1 MADEPRFFCTIGK
14 GEFGVLAFTATE
26 SISAPYE
33 VQLTLVTEK
42 EVNFDDVIGKTAL
55 LTIKPD
61 DTSHGKDSERHF
73 HGIIN
78 EFMKTKSKGR
88 FLYYQ
93 ATMVP
98 SLWLLSLERDCRI
111 FQNTTV
117 PDIVGTI
124 LKEAG
129 IKEKE
134 NFAFRVKRGDYEPR
148 EYCVQYRETDLDF
161 ISRLLEEEGIFYFFE
176 HTDQKH
182 LLVFGDS
189 TVNYKPIPGDP
200 KVVFNPTGGMV
211 VREESVY
218 QFAFSRQIRS
228 GKYTL
233 KDFNFEKPDLDLT
246 AEDKSASHQELEVY
260 DYPGDYVEQAPGKRL
275 AKIRLEEGV
284 MFKDLTK
291 GNSSCPRFTPGFT
304 YKMTKHEHG
313 QFNKEYLLIRLVHTG
328 TQPQVLQELADSG
341 STFSYSNEFSAI
353 PSSVTF
359 RPERDTPKPI
369 VEGVHTAIVV
379 GPKGEEIYTDKYGR
393 VKVQFHW
400 DRLGKNDENSSCWI
414 RVSQAWAGGGWGA
427 MYVPRI
433 DQEVIVD
440 FLEGDPDRPII
451 TGRVYHGAN
460 MPPYPLPGEKTKST
474 IMSNSSLGGGG
485 FNEFRFEDKKGQEE
499 IYLHGQKD
507 WTIAILNDKNQ
518 TVGHDETLAVG
529 NNRTK
534 TVGVD
539 QSETIGANKTIKVG
553 VNHTE
558 AIGANM
564 ALTVGSN
571 KTETVAINTAETIG
585 AAKELTIGGAYQVTV
600 GAAMNETIGAAKAEE
615 IGAAKSVNVGL
626 NSSEN
631 VGQNKSIDAGDN
643 ISFTAGKNVSVDS
656 GKKMTFNAGDDYSVT
671 GAKKGVI
678 DIANELVITVGQASI
693 TLKKNGDIKIS
704 GKKIEISAT
713 QEIKSKAMNINSEAS
728 TKSVTKGAMV
738 EVEAS
743 GINTIKGSLVKI
755 N

>member
-1 MADEPRFFCTIGK
+1 MADEPRFLCNIAK
-14 GEFGVLAFTATE
+14 SEFGVLAFTATE

-42 EVNFDDVIGKTAL
+42 EVNFDDVVGKTAL
-55 LTIKPD
+55 LTVKPD
-61 DTSHGKDSERHF
+61 DTSHDKDAKRYF

-78 EFMKTKSKGR
+78 EFMKTRSKGR
-88 FLYYQ
+88 FFYYQ

-111 FQNTTV
+111 FQNKTV

-124 LKEAG
+124 LNEAG

-134 NFAFRVKRGDYEPR
+134 HFSFRVKKGDYEPR

-176 HTDQKH
+176 HTDQRH

-189 TVNYKPIPGDP
+189 TVNYKPIPGEP

-233 KDFNFEKPDLDLT
+233 RDFNFEKPTLDLT
-246 AEDKSASHQELEVY
+246 AQDKATSHQELEVY
-260 DYPGDYVEQAPGKRL
+260 DYPGEYLEQAPGKRL
-275 AKIRLEEGV
+275 AKIRLEESV
-284 MFKDLTK
+284 MFKDLAT
-291 GNSSCPRFTPGFT
+291 GNSSCPRFTPCFT
-304 YKMTKHEHG
+304 YKMTKHEHS
-313 QFNKEYLLIRLVHTG
+313 QFNKEYLLIRMVHTG
-328 TQPQVLQELADSG
+328 TQPQVLEELADSD
-341 STFSYSNEFSAI
+341 STFSYANEFSAV

-400 DRLGKNDENSSCWI
+400 DRLGKRDENSSCWI
-414 RVSQAWAGGGWGA
+414 RVSQGWAGGGWGGI
-427 MYVPRI
+427 YLPRI

-451 TGRVYHGAN
+451 TGRVYHGTN
-460 MPPYPLPGEKTKST
+460 MPPYPLPDEKTKST

-485 FNEFRFEDKKGQEE
+485 FNELRFEDKKGQEE

-507 WTIAILNDKNQ
+507 WTIAIENDKNQ
-518 TVGHDETLAVG
+518 TVGQDETLQVVRNRSIKVGVDQAESIGANMSLNVG
-529 NNRTK
+529 NNRSETVAVASTE
-534 TVGVD
+534 TVGAAKAL
-539 QSETIGANKTIKVG
+539 TIGA
-553 VNHTE
+553 
-558 AIGANM
+558 
-564 ALTVGSN
+564 
-571 KTETVAINTAETIG
+571 
-585 AAKELTIGGAYQVTV
+585 AYQVTV
-600 GAAMNETIGAAKAEE
+600 GGAMNETVGAAKAEE
-615 IGAAKSVNVGL
+615 IGGAKVVAVGAQ
-626 NSSEN
+626 SSESI
-631 VGQNKSIDAGDN
+631 GGDKSLDTGGD
-643 ISFTAGKNVSVDS
+643 ISENAGKNLTVRS
-656 GKKMTFNAGDDYSVT
+656 GKKMSFQADDDYSVK
-671 GAKKGVI
+671 GGKKGVVEMA
-678 DIANELVITVGQASI
+678 DELVLQCGEASI
-693 TLKKNGDIKIS
+693 TLKKNGDVLVK
-704 GKKIEISAT
+704 GK
-713 QEIKSKAMNINSEAS
+713 NIN
-728 TKSVTKGAMV
+728 V
-738 EVEAS
+738 
-743 GINTIKGSLVKI
+743 KGSNDVILKGSTVKA